1 MDWQI
6 FLLYLQKTQNKE
18 KLSNW
23 WDAFKTLPLKLKVV
37 FSIYFIATISMVT
50 CFILSYWFKNA
61 SVGILISILII
72 VILAF
77 ILNASR
83 EDIKNAID
91 RKINQRQELFE
102 ILKSEGII
110 KKNQMKQLY
119 RRLSIRLNK
128 HYENNQKITKYITT
142 SFQILIIPF
151 LLMIMSNVFSLDG
164 EFEQK
169 LALCFVLL
177 LLAVSL
183 SIIFI
188 MFFKAISFIN
198 YRRFN
203 DLELFLSLLQDI
215 LDFEF
220 EIEDNDIL

>member
-37 FSIYFIATISMVT
+37 FSIYFASTISMVI
-50 CFILSYWFKNA
+50 CFILSYWFKKA
-61 SVGILISILII
+61 TIGTLISIFII
-72 VILAF
+72 IILAVIL
-77 ILNASR
+77 SVSC
-83 EDIKNAID
+83 EDIENAID
-91 RKINQRQELFE
+91 RKINQRQELLK
-102 ILKSEGII
+102 ILKSQKII
-110 KKNQMKQLY
+110 KKNQIKQLY

-151 LLMIMSNVFSLDG
+151 SLMIMTNIFSLDG
-164 EFEQK
+164 VFEQK
-169 LALCFVLL
+169 LALCFVFLL
-177 LLAVSL
+177 LTVLL
-183 SIIFI
+183 SVIFI
-188 MFFKAISFIN
+188 MLFKAISFIS
-198 YRRFN
+198 YRRFA

-220 EIEDNDIL
+220 EIENNDIL

>member
-37 FSIYFIATISMVT
+37 FSIYFTATISMVT

-61 SVGILISILII
+61 SIGILISILII
-72 VILAF
+72 VISAF
-77 ILNASR
+77 ILNSSR

-102 ILKSEGII
+102 ILKSEEII
-110 KKNQMKQLY
+110 KKNQIKQLY

-151 LLMIMSNVFSLDG
+151 LLMIMSNVFSLDV

>member
-37 FSIYFIATISMVT
+37 FSTYFTATISMVT

-61 SVGILISILII
+61 SIGILISILII

-83 EDIKNAID
+83 EDIKNAMD

-110 KKNQMKQLY
+110 KKNQIKQLY

>member
-37 FSIYFIATISMVT
+37 FSIYFTATISMVT

-61 SVGILISILII
+61 SIGILISILII
-72 VILAF
+72 VISAF
-77 ILNASR
+77 ILNSSR

-110 KKNQMKQLY
+110 KKNQIKQLY

-151 LLMIMSNVFSLDG
+151 LLMIMSNVFSLDV

>member
-23 WDAFKTLPLKLKVV
+23 WDAFKTLPLKLQVL
-37 FSIYFIATISMVT
+37 FSLYFVATFSMAIS
-50 CFILSYWFKNA
+50 FILSYWFQKA
-61 SVGILISILII
+61 SIGILISVFIIL
-72 VILAF
+72 VLAF
-77 ILNASR
+77 ILCASC
-83 EDIKNAID
+83 EDVEKAID

-110 KKNQMKQLY
+110 KKNQIKQLY

-169 LALCFVLL
+169 LALCFALL
-177 LLAVSL
+177 LLAASL

-220 EIEDNDIL
+220 EIENNDIL

>member
-37 FSIYFIATISMVT
+37 FSIYFTATISMVT

-61 SVGILISILII
+61 SIGILISILII

-110 KKNQMKQLY
+110 KKNQIKQLY

-128 HYENNQKITKYITT
+128 HYENNQKMTKYITT

-215 LDFEF
+215 LAFKF

>member
-37 FSIYFIATISMVT
+37 FSIYFTATISMVT

-61 SVGILISILII
+61 SIGILISILII

-102 ILKSEGII
+102 ILKSERII
-110 KKNQMKQLY
+110 KKNQIKQLY

-128 HYENNQKITKYITT
+128 HYENNQKMTKYITT

>member
-1 MDWQI
+1 
-6 FLLYLQKTQNKE
+6 
-18 KLSNW
+18 
-23 WDAFKTLPLKLKVV
+23 
-37 FSIYFIATISMVT
+37 
-50 CFILSYWFKNA
+50 
-61 SVGILISILII
+61 
-72 VILAF
+72 
-77 ILNASR
+77 
-83 EDIKNAID
+83 
-91 RKINQRQELFE
+91 
-102 ILKSEGII
+102 
-110 KKNQMKQLY
+110 
-119 RRLSIRLNK
+119 
-128 HYENNQKITKYITT
+128 
-142 SFQILIIPF
+142 
-151 LLMIMSNVFSLDG
+151 MIMSNVFSLDV

>member
-37 FSIYFIATISMVT
+37 FSIYFTATISMVT

-61 SVGILISILII
+61 SIGILISILII
-72 VILAF
+72 VISAF
-77 ILNASR
+77 ILNSSR

-102 ILKSEGII
+102 ILKSEGIT
-110 KKNQMKQLY
+110 KKNQIKQLY

-151 LLMIMSNVFSLDG
+151 LLMIMSNVFSLDV

>member
-110 KKNQMKQLY
+110 KKNQIKQLY

>member
-6 FLLYLQKTQNKE
+6 FLLYLQKTQNKA

-37 FSIYFIATISMVT
+37 FFIYFAAIIFMII
-50 CFILSYWFKNA
+50 CFILSYWFQKA
-61 SVGILISILII
+61 SIGILISVFIILVLVFII
-72 VILAF
+72 C
-77 ILNASR
+77 ASS
-83 EDIKNAID
+83 EDVESAIE
-91 RKINQRQELFE
+91 RKISQRQELLE
-102 ILKSEGII
+102 ILNSQKII
-110 KKNQMKQLY
+110 KKNQIKQLY

-128 HYENNQKITKYITT
+128 HYENNERITKYITT
-142 SFQILIIPF
+142 SFQILVIPF

-164 EFEQK
+164 EFDQK
-169 LALCFVLL
+169 LALCFALL
-177 LLAVSL
+177 LLAGSL

-215 LDFEF
+215 LDFQF
-220 EIEDNDIL
+220 EIENNDIL

>member
-37 FSIYFIATISMVT
+37 FSIYFTATISMVT

-61 SVGILISILII
+61 SIGILISILTI

-110 KKNQMKQLY
+110 KKNQIKQLY
-119 RRLSIRLNK
+119 RRLPIRLNK

-188 MFFKAISFIN
+188 MFFKEISFIN

>member
-1 MDWQI
+1 
-6 FLLYLQKTQNKE
+6 
-18 KLSNW
+18 
-23 WDAFKTLPLKLKVV
+23 
-37 FSIYFIATISMVT
+37 MVT

-61 SVGILISILII
+61 SIGILISILII
-72 VILAF
+72 VISAF
-77 ILNASR
+77 ILNSSR

-102 ILKSEGII
+102 ILKSEEII
-110 KKNQMKQLY
+110 KKNQIKQLY

-151 LLMIMSNVFSLDG
+151 LLMIMSNVFSLDV

>member
-37 FSIYFIATISMVT
+37 FSIYFTATISMVT

-61 SVGILISILII
+61 SIGILISILII

-83 EDIKNAID
+83 EDIKNAMD

-110 KKNQMKQLY
+110 KKNQIKQLY

-188 MFFKAISFIN
+188 MFFKSISFIN

>member
-37 FSIYFIATISMVT
+37 FSIYFTATISMVT

-61 SVGILISILII
+61 SIGILISILTI

-110 KKNQMKQLY
+110 KKNQIKQLY

-188 MFFKAISFIN
+188 MFFKEISFIN

-203 DLELFLSLLQDI
+203 DLELFLSLFQDI

>member
-37 FSIYFIATISMVT
+37 FSIYFTATISMVT

-61 SVGILISILII
+61 SIGILISILII

-110 KKNQMKQLY
+110 KKNQIKQLY

-128 HYENNQKITKYITT
+128 HYENNQKMTKYKTT

-215 LDFEF
+215 LAFKF

>member
-37 FSIYFIATISMVT
+37 FSIYFTATISMVT

-110 KKNQMKQLY
+110 KKNQIKQLY

-142 SFQILIIPF
+142 SFQIIIIPF

>member
-37 FSIYFIATISMVT
+37 FSIYFTATISMVT

-61 SVGILISILII
+61 SIGILISILII
-72 VILAF
+72 VISAF
-77 ILNASR
+77 ILNSSR

-110 KKNQMKQLY
+110 KKNQIKQLY
-119 RRLSIRLNK
+119 RGLSIRLNK

-151 LLMIMSNVFSLDG
+151 LLMIMSNVFSLDV

>member
-37 FSIYFIATISMVT
+37 FSIYFTATISMVT

-61 SVGILISILII
+61 SIGILISILII
-72 VILAF
+72 VISAF
-77 ILNASR
+77 ILNSSR

-102 ILKSEGII
+102 ILKSEEII
-110 KKNQMKQLY
+110 KKNQIKQLY

-151 LLMIMSNVFSLDG
+151 LLMIMSNVFSLDV

-177 LLAVSL
+177 LLAVLL

>member
-37 FSIYFIATISMVT
+37 FSIYFTATISMVT

-61 SVGILISILII
+61 SIGILISIWII

-83 EDIKNAID
+83 EDIKNAMD

-102 ILKSEGII
+102 ILKSEGIF
-110 KKNQMKQLY
+110 KKNQIKQLY

-164 EFEQK
+164 GFEQK

-177 LLAVSL
+177 LLAASL

>member
-37 FSIYFIATISMVT
+37 FSIYFTATISMVT

-61 SVGILISILII
+61 SIGILISILII

-110 KKNQMKQLY
+110 KKNQIKQLY

-177 LLAVSL
+177 LLAASL

-188 MFFKAISFIN
+188 MFFKEISFIN

>member
-37 FSIYFIATISMVT
+37 FSIYFTATISMVT

-61 SVGILISILII
+61 SIGILISILII

-110 KKNQMKQLY
+110 KKNQIKQLY

-169 LALCFVLL
+169 LSLCFVLL

-203 DLELFLSLLQDI
+203 DLELFLSFLQDI

>member
-1 MDWQI
+1 M
-6 FLLYLQKTQNKE
+6 
-18 KLSNW
+18 
-23 WDAFKTLPLKLKVV
+23 
-37 FSIYFIATISMVT
+37 
-50 CFILSYWFKNA
+50 
-61 SVGILISILII
+61 ISILII

-110 KKNQMKQLY
+110 KKNQIKQLY

-128 HYENNQKITKYITT
+128 HYENNQKMTKYITT

>member
-6 FLLYLQKTQNKE
+6 ILLYLQKTQNKE

-37 FSIYFIATISMVT
+37 FSIYFTATISMVT

-110 KKNQMKQLY
+110 KKNQIKQLY

-142 SFQILIIPF
+142 SFQIIIIPF

>member
-37 FSIYFIATISMVT
+37 FSIYFTATISMVT

-61 SVGILISILII
+61 SIGILISILII
-72 VILAF
+72 VISAF
-77 ILNASR
+77 ILNSSR

-110 KKNQMKQLY
+110 KKNQIKQLY

-151 LLMIMSNVFSLDG
+151 LLMIMSNVFSLDI

>member
-37 FSIYFIATISMVT
+37 FSIYFTATISMVT

-61 SVGILISILII
+61 SIGILISILII

-110 KKNQMKQLY
+110 KKNQIKQLY

-128 HYENNQKITKYITT
+128 HYENNQKMTNYITT

>member
-37 FSIYFIATISMVT
+37 FSIYFTATISMVT

-61 SVGILISILII
+61 SIGILISILII

-110 KKNQMKQLY
+110 KKNQIKQLY

-128 HYENNQKITKYITT
+128 HYENNQKMTKYITT

-203 DLELFLSLLQDI
+203 DLEVIRKVRLFNRD
-215 LDFEF
+215 
-220 EIEDNDIL
+220 

>member
-37 FSIYFIATISMVT
+37 FSIYFTATISMVT

-61 SVGILISILII
+61 SIGILISILII

>member
-37 FSIYFIATISMVT
+37 FSIYFTATISMVT

-61 SVGILISILII
+61 SIGILISILTI

-110 KKNQMKQLY
+110 KKNQIKQLY

-188 MFFKAISFIN
+188 MFFKEISFIN

>member
-37 FSIYFIATISMVT
+37 FSIYFTATISMVT

-61 SVGILISILII
+61 SIGILISILII

-83 EDIKNAID
+83 EDIKNAMD

-110 KKNQMKQLY
+110 KKNQIKQLY

-177 LLAVSL
+177 LLAASL

>member
-37 FSIYFIATISMVT
+37 FSIYFTATISMVT

-61 SVGILISILII
+61 SIGILISILII

-83 EDIKNAID
+83 EDIKNAMD

-110 KKNQMKQLY
+110 KKNQIKQLY

>member
-6 FLLYLQKTQNKE
+6 FLLYLHKTQNKE

-37 FSIYFIATISMVT
+37 FSIYFTATISMVT

-110 KKNQMKQLY
+110 KKNQIKQLY

>member
-37 FSIYFIATISMVT
+37 FSIYFTATISMVT

-61 SVGILISILII
+61 SIGILISILII
-72 VILAF
+72 VISAF
-77 ILNASR
+77 ILNSSR

-110 KKNQMKQLY
+110 KKNQIKQLY

-128 HYENNQKITKYITT
+128 HYENNQKMTKYITT

>member
-1 MDWQI
+1 MDWKI
-6 FLLYLQKTQNKE
+6 FLLYLQKTQNKA

-23 WDAFKTLPLKLKVV
+23 WDAFKTLPLKLQVL
-37 FSIYFIATISMVT
+37 FSLYFVATFFMAIS
-50 CFILSYWFKNA
+50 FILSYWFQKA
-61 SVGILISILII
+61 SIGILISVSIIL
-72 VILAF
+72 VLAF
-77 ILNASR
+77 ILCASC
-83 EDIKNAID
+83 EDVEKAID

-110 KKNQMKQLY
+110 KKNQIKQLY

-169 LALCFVLL
+169 LALCFALL
-177 LLAVSL
+177 LLAASL

-188 MFFKAISFIN
+188 MLFKAISFIN

-220 EIEDNDIL
+220 EIENNDIL

>member
-6 FLLYLQKTQNKE
+6 FLLYLHKTQNKE

-37 FSIYFIATISMVT
+37 FSIYFTATISMVT

-61 SVGILISILII
+61 SIGILISILII
-72 VILAF
+72 VISAF
-77 ILNASR
+77 ILNSSR

-102 ILKSEGII
+102 ILKSEEII
-110 KKNQMKQLY
+110 KKNQIKQLY

-151 LLMIMSNVFSLDG
+151 LLMIMSNVFSLDV

-177 LLAVSL
+177 LLAVLL